1 MVIQKNQKIVKK
13 SLTLGSL
20 HDTKW
25 YDFLFYSQVVFSVF
39 GREKMSE
46 SRKELMR
53 LLGDFSTIGIALAAS
68 VFIGIGIGYFLDHKV
83 FKGRTAPWFTLI
95 FLGFGIAAG
104 FKNLYMLTK
113 RKDL

>member
-1 MVIQKNQKIVKK
+1 VVRFFILK
-13 SLTLGSL
+13 SGSFSHSLGE
-20 HDTKW
+20 K
-25 YDFLFYSQVVFSVF
+25 
-39 GREKMSE
+39 KMSE

-68 VFIGIGIGYFLDHKV
+68 IFIGLGIGYFLDHKV
-83 FKGRTAPWFTLI
+83 FKGKTAPWFTLI